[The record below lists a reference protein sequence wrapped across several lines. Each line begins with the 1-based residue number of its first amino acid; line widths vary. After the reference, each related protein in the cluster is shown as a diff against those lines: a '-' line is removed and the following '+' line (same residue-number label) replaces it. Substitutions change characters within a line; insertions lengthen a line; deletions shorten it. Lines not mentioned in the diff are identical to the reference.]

1 MNPLHNPGMNEELEL
16 RQRLAQ
22 ADPAASSTTLNEGVV
37 AKAALGKPS
46 RFTSFRVARLTMAA
60 ASLSI
65 VGLAVTSLSLP
76 QAAQEPLFVLAQG
89 AAQNTSAM
97 SAEAA
102 PGDGKMVAD
111 SMIMPWFRYNY
122 IAGDLST
129 EIGRGKVYQA
139 ELVGD
144 PIEILNRLAGYFGV
158 EGEPKLDEWATPEFP
173 SYSVMSNNKSLSI
186 YFSGAG
192 SWYYSSWRDYDY
204 SCSTISGEG
213 ADDSG
218 EVTEERVQE
227 YCDPKPT
234 PELIPAEAE
243 LVRQAVE
250 LFRGIG
256 TEVDSSAARVW
267 RDDWGASVNFPNIQN
282 GINTGMDFYVGWDMA
297 GQISYASG
305 YSFRLV
311 ERGEFDTISALDA
324 VPRIADGRWYGGAAN
339 HYYENL
345 SITSDAAVSSPMA
358 RSTEEVSIDADGEK
372 VEIAEPG
379 IVYEE
384 PEVMD
389 LMVVR
394 SEIATL
400 SVFDAAGNFW
410 FVPGY
415 LLFNEQGWFDSIISL
430 EEGIIQLPEPFNYG
444 VMPVEEPQG

>member
-1 MNPLHNPGMNEELEL
+1 MNEEFEL
-16 RQRLAQ
+16 RQRLTK
-22 ADPAASSTTLNEGVV
+22 ADPASVGPVLNESVV
-37 AKAALGKPS
+37 AKAAMGKPA
-46 RFTSFRVARLTMAA
+46 RFASFRVARLTMAA

-65 VGLAVTSLSLP
+65 VGLAATSLSLP
-76 QAAQEPLFVLAQG
+76 QTAQEPLFVLSQGGAQTT
-89 AAQNTSAM
+89 NAM
-97 SAEAA
+97 STEAGTA
-102 PGDGKMVAD
+102 DGKMVAD
-111 SMIMPWFRYNY
+111 SMIMPWYRYNY

-129 EIGRGKVYQA
+129 STGRGKVYQA
-139 ELVGD
+139 ELVGN

-158 EGEPKLDEWATPEFP
+158 QGQPKLDEWATPEYP
-173 SYSVMSNNKSLSI
+173 SYSVMSNNKSLNI
-186 YFSGAG
+186 YFSGTG

-204 SCSTISGEG
+204 SCSANSSEG
-213 ADDSG
+213 AEDSS
-218 EVTEERVQE
+218 ELTRERTQE

-250 LFRGIG
+250 LFRGVG
-256 TEVDSSAARVW
+256 TSVDSSQARVW
-267 RDDWGASVNFPNIQN
+267 RDDWGAWVNFPNIQN
-282 GINTGMDFYVGWDMA
+282 GVNTGMDFHVGWDMA

-305 YSFRLV
+305 YSFRLI

-324 VPRIADGRWYGGAAN
+324 VPRIADGRWYGGAAS
-339 HYYENL
+339 HYYEDL
-345 SITSDAAVSSPMA
+345 YVTSDVAVSSPMA
-358 RSTEEVSIDADGEK
+358 RSPQEEVSIEAEIEAGGEK
-372 VEIAEPG
+372 IEIIEPAPG
-379 IVYEE
+379 LFYEE

-430 EEGIIQLPEPFNYG
+430 EEGIIQLPEPFNYD
-444 VMPVEEPQG
+444 VMPLEEPQG

>member
-1 MNPLHNPGMNEELEL
+1 MNEEFEL
-16 RQRLAQ
+16 RQRLAK
-22 ADPAASSTTLNEGVV
+22 ADPASAAPALNESVV

-76 QAAQEPLFVLAQG
+76 QSTQEPLFVLAQG
-89 AAQNTSAM
+89 GAQNTSAM
-97 SAEAA
+97 STEASA
-102 PGDGKMVAD
+102 ADGKMVAD

-122 IAGDLST
+122 VAGDLST
-129 EIGRGKVYQA
+129 ETGRGKVYQA

-144 PIEILNRLAGYFGV
+144 PIEILNRLAAYFGV
-158 EGEPKLDEWATPEFP
+158 EGEPKLDEWATPEYP
-173 SYSVMSNNKSLSI
+173 SYSVMSSNKSLSI
-186 YFSGAG
+186 YFSGTG

-204 SCSTISGEG
+204 SCSTISSEG

-218 EVTEERVQE
+218 EMTEERVQE

-250 LFRGIG
+250 LFRGVG
-256 TEVDSSAARVW
+256 TEVDSSLARVW

-305 YSFRLV
+305 YSFRLL

-345 SITSDAAVSSPMA
+345 YVTSDVAVSSPML
-358 RSTEEVSIDADGEK
+358 RSAEEEVSIDAEIEADGEK
-372 VEIAEPG
+372 VEISEPEPG
-379 IVYEE
+379 IVFEE

-389 LMVVR
+389 LMIVR
-394 SEIATL
+394 SETATL

-430 EEGIIQLPEPFNYG
+430 EEGIIQLPEPFDYG

>member
-1 MNPLHNPGMNEELEL
+1 MNEEFEL
-16 RQRLAQ
+16 RQRLSKS
-22 ADPAASSTTLNEGVV
+22 DPAGAAPVLNESVV
-37 AKAALGKPS
+37 AKAALSKPS

-76 QAAQEPLFVLAQG
+76 QSAQEPLFVLAQSG
-89 AAQNTSAM
+89 SQNASGMNVEASAA
-97 SAEAA
+97 
-102 PGDGKMVAD
+102 DGKMAAD

-129 EIGRGKVYQA
+129 EAGRGKVYQA

-144 PIEILNRLAGYFGV
+144 PIEILNRLATYFGV
-158 EGEPKLDEWATPEFP
+158 EGEPKLDEWATPQYP
-173 SYSVMSNNKSLSI
+173 SYSVMSGNKSLSI
-186 YFSGAG
+186 YFSGTG
-192 SWYYSSWRDYDY
+192 SWYYSSWREYDY
-204 SCSTISGEG
+204 SCSTISSEG
-213 ADDSG
+213 ADDSA
-218 EVTEERVQE
+218 EMIEEREPE
-227 YCDPKPT
+227 YCNPKPT

-250 LFRGIG
+250 LFRGVG
-256 TEVDSSAARVW
+256 TQVDSSLARVW

-297 GQISYASG
+297 GEISYASG
-305 YSFRLV
+305 YSFRLL

-324 VPRIADGRWYGGAAN
+324 VPRIADGRWYGGAPSS
-339 HYYENL
+339 YYENL
-345 SITSDAAVSSPMA
+345 AVTTDAAVSSPMA
-358 RSTEEVSIDADGEK
+358 RATEDEMMVDPETGSEGEK
-372 VEIAEPG
+372 LDISEPEPG
-379 IVYEE
+379 IIFEE

-430 EEGIIQLPEPFNYG
+430 EEGIIQLPEPFNYE
-444 VMPVEEPQG
+444 VRPLEEPQG